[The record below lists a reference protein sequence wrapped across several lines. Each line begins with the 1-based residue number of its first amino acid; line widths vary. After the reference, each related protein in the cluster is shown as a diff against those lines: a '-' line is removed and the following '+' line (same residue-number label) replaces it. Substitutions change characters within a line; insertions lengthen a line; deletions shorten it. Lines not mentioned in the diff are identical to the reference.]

1 MRTTPSLS
9 TYITFEVHGELIK
22 RIDLT
27 YGGGLGTLEAE
38 VDVDAQ
44 TMTHRRYRSQ
54 ISHQAAGVRRHSRSI
69 ACSELSI
76 VFDRF

>member
-1 MRTTPSLS
+1 MS
-9 TYITFEVHGELIK
+9 TYIIFEVHGELII

-27 YGGGLGTLEAE
+27 HGGGLGTLEAE
-38 VDVDAQ
+38 VNVDAQ
-44 TMTHRRYRSQ
+44 TMTHQNYRSQ

-76 VFDRF
+76 GFGRF